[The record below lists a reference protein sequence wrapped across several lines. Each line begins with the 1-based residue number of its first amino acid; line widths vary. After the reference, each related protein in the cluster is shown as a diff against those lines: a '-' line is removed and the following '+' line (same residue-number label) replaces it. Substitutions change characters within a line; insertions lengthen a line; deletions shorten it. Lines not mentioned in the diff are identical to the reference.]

1 MQLTPAAA
9 PLALTPPPAAALGT
23 LPAGGLA
30 AAPPPALWDA
40 AFAVLV
46 GKPLPG
52 TPVLGFPGGGALAPH
67 RDGLTPAADRW
78 GAQQPRG
85 SFNLLSAGSGRPGR
99 SEDSIASRWREL
111 LGYFYADHSLIVRTT
126 LEREESSDAA
136 KSVTSILS

>member
-99 SEDSIASRWREL
+99 SEDSGLGLLDSAWTDEGGLASAASAS
-111 LGYFYADHSLIVRTT
+111 ADALFAGLADGTAT
-126 LEREESSDAA
+126 QP
-136 KSVTSILS
+136 